1 MTSLPPEQRPA
12 FRVLAIQNGRHG
24 QGAATA
30 ASAPV
35 GDVYAHRPAAAQH
48 EATPAKIGVWATSRV
63 AWYAQVFTRSSLRE
77 LAGNSLSGVCVT
89 AVESRPAG
97 VVLTPSPGGHR
108 PFGARVKAF
117 VALTKPRIIELLL
130 ITTVPV
136 MFLAAQDVP
145 DLWLVLT
152 TCIGGY
158 LSAGGANALN
168 MYIDRD
174 IDALMDRTSQRPLV
188 TGMVSPREGLVFGL
202 VLTVVST
209 LWFGLLVNWLSA
221 ALSLGALLFYVVV
234 YTMILKRRT
243 AQNIVWGG
251 IAGCMPVLIGW
262 SAVTNSMSW
271 AAVILFLVIFFWT
284 PPHYWPLSMKV
295 KEDYARVGV
304 PMLPVVASNRVVAR
318 QIVLYSWVMV
328 AVSLLLTPL
337 GYTGWFYTTVAL
349 ASGGWWLWEAHS
361 LQNRAKAGETG
372 GKLKEM
378 RLFHWSIT
386 YVSLLFVAVAI
397 DPFLS

>member
-1 MTSLPPEQRPA
+1 M
-12 FRVLAIQNGRHG
+12 
-24 QGAATA
+24 
-30 ASAPV
+30 
-35 GDVYAHRPAAAQH
+35 
-48 EATPAKIGVWATSRV
+48 
-63 AWYAQVFTRSSLRE
+63 
-77 LAGNSLSGVCVT
+77 T

-97 VVLTPSPGGHR
+97 VALTPSSGGHR

-117 VALTKPRIIELLL
+117 VVLTKPRIIELLL
-130 ITTVPV
+130 ITTIPV
-136 MFLAAQDVP
+136 MFLAAQGVP
-145 DLWLVLT
+145 DLWLVVT

-202 VLTVVST
+202 TLAAVST
-209 LWFGLLVNWLSA
+209 LWLGLLVNWLSA
-221 ALSLGALLFYVVV
+221 GLALGALLFYVIV

-243 AQNIVWGG
+243 SQNIVWGG

-262 SAVTNSMSW
+262 SSVTNSVSW
-271 AAVILFLVIFFWT
+271 AAVILFLVMFFWT

-295 KEDYARVGV
+295 KDDYARAGV
-304 PMLPVVASNRVVAR
+304 PMLPVVATNQVVAR

-349 ASGGWWLWEAHS
+349 VSGGYWLWEAHG
-361 LQNRAKAGETG
+361 LQSRAKAGETG
-372 GKLKEM
+372 AKLKEM

-386 YVSLLFVAVAI
+386 YVSLLFVAVAV
-397 DPFLS
+397 DPFLR

>member
-1 MTSLPPEQRPA
+1 M
-12 FRVLAIQNGRHG
+12 
-24 QGAATA
+24 
-30 ASAPV
+30 
-35 GDVYAHRPAAAQH
+35 
-48 EATPAKIGVWATSRV
+48 
-63 AWYAQVFTRSSLRE
+63 AWYARAFTGTSQGKARWDVSV
-77 LAGNSLSGVCVT
+77 GVCVT

-97 VVLTPSPGGHR
+97 VLGTSQSPAHR
-108 PFGARVKAF
+108 PFRARVTAF

-136 MFLAAQDVP
+136 MFLAQQGVP
-145 DLWLVLT
+145 DLTLVLL
-152 TCIGGY
+152 TCLGGY

-188 TGMVSPREGLVFGL
+188 TGMVSPREALVFGITL
-202 VLTVVST
+202 AVVST
-209 LWFGLLVNWLSA
+209 LLFGLTVNWLSA
-221 ALSLGALLFYVVV
+221 WLSLGALLFYVVV

-271 AAVILFLVIFFWT
+271 APVVLFLVIFFWT

-304 PMLPVVASNRVVAR
+304 PMLPVVAGNKAVAK

-328 AVSLLLTPL
+328 GVSLLLTPM
-337 GYTGWFYTTVAL
+337 GYTGWFYTAVAL
-349 ASGGWWLWEAHS
+349 AAGGWWLWEAHA
-361 LQNRAKAGETG
+361 LLNRAKAEVTG
-372 GKLKEM
+372 AKLKEM

-386 YVSLLFVAVAI
+386 YVSLLFVAIAV
-397 DPFLS
+397 DPFLR

>member
-1 MTSLPPEQRPA
+1 
-12 FRVLAIQNGRHG
+12 
-24 QGAATA
+24 
-30 ASAPV
+30 
-35 GDVYAHRPAAAQH
+35 
-48 EATPAKIGVWATSRV
+48 
-63 AWYAQVFTRSSLRE
+63 
-77 LAGNSLSGVCVT
+77 
-89 AVESRPAG
+89 
-97 VVLTPSPGGHR
+97 
-108 PFGARVKAF
+108 

-136 MFLAAQDVP
+136 MFLAAQSVP

-152 TCIGGY
+152 TCMGGY

-174 IDALMDRTSQRPLV
+174 IDALMDRTAHRPLV
-188 TGMVSPREGLVFGL
+188 TGMVSPREGLIFGL
-202 VLTVVST
+202 ALAVVST

-243 AQNIVWGG
+243 SQNIVWGG

-262 SAVTNSMSW
+262 SAVTNSVSW

-295 KEDYARVGV
+295 RADYARVGV

-318 QIVLYSWVMV
+318 QIVFYSWVMV

-349 ASGGWWLWEAHS
+349 LAGGWWLWEAHA
-361 LQNRAKAGETG
+361 LQSRARNGAEGV
-372 GKLKEM
+372 KLKEM

-386 YVSLLFVAVAI
+386 YVSLLFVAVAV
-397 DPFLS
+397 DPFLH

>member
-1 MTSLPPEQRPA
+1 M
-12 FRVLAIQNGRHG
+12 
-24 QGAATA
+24 
-30 ASAPV
+30 
-35 GDVYAHRPAAAQH
+35 
-48 EATPAKIGVWATSRV
+48 
-63 AWYAQVFTRSSLRE
+63 
-77 LAGNSLSGVCVT
+77 CVT

-97 VVLTPSPGGHR
+97 VVLTPSPAGHR

-136 MFLAAQDVP
+136 MFLAEQGVP
-145 DLWLVLT
+145 NLWLVLA
-152 TCIGGY
+152 TCFGGY

-174 IDALMDRTSQRPLV
+174 IDALMDRTAQRPLV
-188 TGMVSPREGLVFGL
+188 TGMVSPREALVFGISL
-202 VLTVVST
+202 GVVST

-221 ALSLGALLFYVVV
+221 WLSLGALLFYVVV

-251 IAGCMPVLIGW
+251 IAGCLPVLIGW
-262 SAVTNSMSW
+262 SAVTDSMSW

-295 KEDYARVGV
+295 KEDYARAGV
-304 PMLPVVASNRVVAR
+304 PMLPVLASNKVVAK

-328 AVSLLLTPL
+328 GVSLLLTPL
-337 GYTGWFYTTVAL
+337 GYTGWFYTAVAL
-349 ASGGWWLWEAHS
+349 VTGGWWLWEAHALLS
-361 LQNRAKAGETG
+361 RAKAEVTG
-372 GKLKEM
+372 AKLKEM

-386 YVSLLFVAVAI
+386 YVSLLFVAVAV
-397 DPFLS
+397 DPFLR